1 MREIIARAAAR
12 RFRALLPVACLLS
25 ICGCGP
31 SAAPIRPDVL
41 LITIDTLRADQV
53 GAYGAGSLATPDI
66 DAIADTAVV
75 FDRAIAAASRTVP
88 AHASIMTSHNT
99 RGHSVGFGNGETT
112 LTGRATLAEEFARA
126 GYRTG
131 GFVGN
136 ILLTRRTGI
145 GTGFET
151 YDDAL
156 STPEINR
163 PDVVE
168 RLAGET
174 TDRAIAWLAVEDP
187 RPGFLWVHYQDPHG
201 PYTPPETDLTP
212 FRAPPPPGELELPL
226 GDGNQDRGAIPP
238 YQALPD
244 IRHPS
249 EYVARYSAE
258 IHYADREIGRLVAAA
273 EARAGVRPLVL
284 LITADHGESLGE
296 AGHYFMH
303 THATTPDVAHIPL
316 IIRAPGLAPTR
327 IGATVGH
334 VDVMPTLLELAE
346 LEIPSGIEGQ
356 ALGPVARGEEELPER
371 FVYCDIGT
379 QIAAYDENGF
389 VFATGLASPWR
400 IPGKRDTRV
409 EKIRGERFRWVPGGP
424 WRAEDAGPVVLPEP
438 IARYAGEAVEMAPI
452 AKPDAELQGQLRA
465 LGYADDAP

>member
-1 MREIIARAAAR
+1 VREIIARAAAG
-12 RFRALLPVACLLS
+12 RFRELLLAASLLS
-25 ICGCGP
+25 ITGCGP
-31 SAAPIRPDVL
+31 SGEPIRPDVL
-41 LITIDTLRADQV
+41 LITVDTLRADQV
-53 GAYGAGSLATPDI
+53 GAYGGGSLATPGI
-66 DAIADTAVV
+66 DAIAGTGVV

-88 AHASIMTSHNT
+88 AHASIMTSRNT

-112 LTGRATLAEEFARA
+112 LRGAPTLAEEFARA

-156 STPEINR
+156 DTPEINR

-168 RLAGET
+168 RLAGAT
-174 TDRAIAWLAVEDP
+174 TDRAIEWLRVDDA
-187 RPGFLWVHYQDPHG
+187 RPAFLWVHYQDPHG
-201 PYTPPETDLTP
+201 PYTPPEEDLTS
-212 FRAPPPPGELELPL
+212 FRAPPPAGEIELPL

-249 EYVARYSAE
+249 EYVARYAAE
-258 IHYADREIGRLVAAA
+258 IHYADREIERLVAAA
-273 EARAGVRPLVL
+273 EERAGVRPLVL

-303 THATTPDVAHIPL
+303 THATTPDVAHVPL
-316 IIRAPGLAPTR
+316 IIRAPGLAPARFAT
-327 IGATVGH
+327 TVGH
-334 VDVMPTLLELAE
+334 VDVMPTLLELAQI
-346 LEIPSGIEGQ
+346 EIPSGIEGH
-356 ALGPVARGEEELPER
+356 ALGPVARGEEDLPER

-379 QIAAYDENGF
+379 QLGAYDEDGF

-400 IPGKRDTRV
+400 IPGKRDARMDR
-409 EKIRGERFRWVPGGP
+409 IRGERFRWVPGGP
-424 WRAEDAGPVVLPEP
+424 WRAEDSGPVALPPE
-438 IARYAGEAVEMAPI
+438 IARYVGEAVEMAPI
-452 AKPDAELQGQLRA
+452 AKPDVDLQEQLRA
-465 LGYADDAP
+465 LGYADDPS